1 VERGLVDCRLADRSG
16 RMGGDSMPV
25 VRLSKATYELIWECV
40 GYTDT
45 IQKACV
51 TVDTVVYEGMQKYL
65 WYLRA
70 GRN

>member
-1 VERGLVDCRLADRSG
+1 
-16 RMGGDSMPV
+16 MPV